1 MEAPRIRCIVV
12 TADGVSRRVGVAGL
26 LIGRQGD
33 CDIVIADP
41 SVSRRHALIQL
52 TGDGA
57 VAVALGRTALE
68 INGKKC
74 EKVQELAHGDRIAF
88 PGVALQVELEV
99 QRPSASAKGM
109 YRVRLGSGSSFGLVH
124 SPFVLG
130 GDKAD
135 DLIVKRWPPSALR
148 LHLAQGDVYLESADG
163 KVTRNG
169 EPVEAGTMEL
179 LAVGDQL
186 GYRKETL
193 TLEAEGSDSATT
205 ALGAAGILPSKVLIE
220 MLARGGRVVF
230 TLADGDRAVYLADR
244 RLDLMIALLQ
254 PPEGYQP
261 GAFIPDDV
269 VRAIVWPRNP
279 AVTRPEINMLISRC
293 RKDLIEAGLAGNR
306 LIERSQGGGAT
317 RLTLA
322 PEAEVRVQT

>member
-135 DLIVKRWPPSALR
+135 
-148 LHLAQGDVYLESADG
+148 EADG
-163 KVTRNG
+163 ARV
-169 EPVEAGTMEL
+169 
-179 LAVGDQL
+179 
-186 GYRKETL
+186 
-193 TLEAEGSDSATT
+193 SA
-205 ALGAAGILPSKVLIE
+205 ALGCGQTCVSQWSCLLSDPLTTEKKRSCTPRVMAPASPRPIL
-220 MLARGGRVVF
+220 
-230 TLADGDRAVYLADR
+230 
-244 RLDLMIALLQ
+244 
-254 PPEGYQP
+254 
-261 GAFIPDDV
+261 
-269 VRAIVWPRNP
+269 W
-279 AVTRPEINMLISRC
+279 
-293 RKDLIEAGLAGNR
+293 
-306 LIERSQGGGAT
+306 
-317 RLTLA
+317 
-322 PEAEVRVQT
+322 